1 MYTHYFGLKEKPFSI
16 SPDPKYLYMSDF
28 HREAIA
34 HLVYGIENNGCII
47 LLTGE
52 VGTGKTTVCRS
63 ILTQLPESTDIALIF
78 NPILSSD
85 ELLVEI
91 CKELQVPEDNGQETI
106 KNNIARLNA
115 YLLDSHSKG
124 KKTVVIIDEAQNL
137 DPEVLEQ
144 LRLLTNLE
152 TDDQK
157 LLTIVLIGQPELK
170 ELLRH
175 ETLRQINQ
183 RVTSR
188 YHLKGLKQTDIVKY
202 IARRIMIAGGE
213 NRNLFTKKSLKI
225 LHKHSQGI
233 PRLINLICDRAL
245 LGAYA
250 VNTHIVDRK
259 IMKTAAYEC
268 LDIYRVKGSKISHYL
283 GRITLPAALL
293 FCIIIILI
301 LLFPDLRNKIQ
312 NNLGQIISSN
322 FTPTA
327 YETSAKHPEKEIGV
341 QLINIQRSM
350 KSQTLERHNS
360 RQKKIFCSF
369 IC

>member
-16 SPDPKYLYMSDF
+16 SPDPKYLYMSDA

-34 HLVYGIENNGCII
+34 HLVYGIENNGCIV

-63 ILTQLPESTDIALIF
+63 ILTRLPESTDVALIF

-85 ELLVEI
+85 ELLSEI
-91 CKELQVPEDNGQETI
+91 CKELQVPGDSGPETI
-106 KNNIARLNA
+106 KNNIARLNT

-152 TDDQK
+152 TDDHK

-170 ELLRH
+170 DLLSH
-175 ETLRQINQ
+175 ESLRQINQ

-188 YHLKGLKQTDIVKY
+188 YHLKGLKQTDILKY
-202 IARRIMIAGGE
+202 IVRRIMIAGGD
-213 NRNLFTKKSLKI
+213 NRNLFTKQSLKI
-225 LHKHSQGI
+225 LYKQSQGI

-250 VNTHIVDRK
+250 LNSHIVDSK
-259 IMKTAAYEC
+259 IMKTAVNEC
-268 LDIYRVKGSKISHYL
+268 LDCYRVKGGHKGNLL
-283 GRITLPAALL
+283 GRFFLPAALV
-293 FCIIIILI
+293 FCIIVILV
-301 LLFPDLRNKIQ
+301 LLYPSLRSKFLDSTEHVLSQSAGNIH
-312 NNLGQIISSN
+312 
-322 FTPTA
+322 
-327 YETSAKHPEKEIGV
+327 YETGTMHPTEEDGKTTD
-341 QLINIQRSM
+341 L
-350 KSQTLERHNS
+350 
-360 RQKKIFCSF
+360 C
-369 IC
+369 